1 MPTLRRATPVLVHF
15 GASVRSI
22 MVSLLQVKENGL
34 TEDKKKYMLSD
45 WVIVINQKELINNV
59 SSCVKQ
65 TLNEKVTL

>member
-34 TEDKKKYMLSD
+34 TEDKK
-45 WVIVINQKELINNV
+45 NT
-59 SSCVKQ
+59 C
-65 TLNEKVTL
+65 

>member
-1 MPTLRRATPVLVHF
+1 
-15 GASVRSI
+15 
-22 MVSLLQVKENGL
+22 
-34 TEDKKKYMLSD
+34 MLSD